1 VKPRMSRRLLLA
13 AALGLATVAALAGC
27 RVEQGAAL
35 FVGET
40 RITDSQVDAIVDSIP
55 VELITPDLTRKATSF
70 GGVRGQVVEALTV
83 VELGRQVADDTDR
96 QPNTQVGSATRQG
109 WSEATGLPLDNAF
122 VELMGSAESYRE
134 LLRADATP
142 EAPTEAD
149 IETAA
154 KNYVSATGQPL
165 DDATV
170 AQLALDL
177 NTDQGR
183 ELIGQNRQIN
193 QYVADYGVTANPK
206 YGKLAIVTFQN
217 ASGVALL
224 TAPVPS

>member
-1 VKPRMSRRLLLA
+1 MKPRMPRRLLLA

-40 RITDSQVDAIVDSIP
+40 RITDSQVDEIVDSVP
-55 VELITPDLTRKATSF
+55 VELVTSDRSRMTSGF
-70 GGVRGQVVEALTV
+70 SGIRSQVVEALAV

-96 QPNTQVGSATRQG
+96 QPNTQVGSAARKS
-109 WSEATGLPLDNAF
+109 WAEATGLPLDNAF
-122 VELMGSAESYRE
+122 VDLMGSAESYRE

-149 IETAA
+149 VEAAA
-154 KNYVSATGQPL
+154 KNYATATGQPL
-165 DDATV
+165 DDAMIG
-170 AQLALDL
+170 QLTGEL

-183 ELIGQNRQIN
+183 DLIGQNRQIN
-193 QYVADYGVTANPK
+193 QYVADYQVTANPK
-206 YGKLAIVTFQN
+206 YGKLAIITFTN